1 MGFYIGSILCTVH
14 DIIISN
20 VMCPN
25 KFHVQDMK
33 NPCLRRVPYVQDK
46 LIHIHNYYGR
56 FKGFTK
62 TLKLVIVLSLNFAQ
76 IEHTEPG
83 CTNHNSV
90 KKT

>member
-1 MGFYIGSILCTVH
+1 MGFYIGSIQCTVH

-46 LIHIHNYYGR
+46 LIHIHSDNGR

-62 TLKLVIVLSLNFAQ
+62 TLKLEIILLWNFAQ
-76 IEHTEPG
+76 IRYM
-83 CTNHNSV
+83 
-90 KKT
+90 

>member
-1 MGFYIGSILCTVH
+1 
-14 DIIISN
+14 
-20 VMCPN
+20 MCPN

-90 KKT
+90 KKLRF

>member
-1 MGFYIGSILCTVH
+1 MGFYIGSIQCTVH
-14 DIIISN
+14 NIIISS
-20 VMCPN
+20 VMCTN
-25 KFHVQDMK
+25 KFHVQDMN

-46 LIHIHNYYGR
+46 LIHIHSDNGQ

-62 TLKLVIVLSLNFAQ
+62 TLKLVIVLSANFAQ
-76 IEHTEPG
+76 IEHTCPG